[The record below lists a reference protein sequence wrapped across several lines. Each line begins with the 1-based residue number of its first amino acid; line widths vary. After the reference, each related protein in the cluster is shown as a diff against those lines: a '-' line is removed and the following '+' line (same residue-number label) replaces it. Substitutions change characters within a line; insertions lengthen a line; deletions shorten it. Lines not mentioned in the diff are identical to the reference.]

1 MTAVIERKNNG
12 RLEYVDA
19 LRGFGIV
26 LMIAGHVGF
35 GQIFDIYIHSFHM
48 PLFFF
53 ISGFL
58 FNESNKE
65 IGIKRFVLKK
75 TKSFI
80 VPYLFFGIIDF
91 VILYIVSRKF
101 SIQNIMIT
109 FLYSN
114 HNNFPISGAL
124 WFLFCLYIV
133 EIIFFLL
140 RTKLSDTRLA
150 LVIAITAI
158 VGNIL
163 PVQLPLS
170 LDTAMVGLGLFG
182 VGYFLRHYN
191 NKASINFLFNMNI
204 FWLLIFFV
212 FNTILIF
219 INGYVN
225 IRLCSYSIIPLFWI
239 NSIVAFLCYFNL
251 FYKIEV
257 INNKLIKTI
266 NNWLKDIGRNSIIF
280 VCLNQIVLLILNKIA
295 TICSLININF
305 FLLHLIIL
313 IAALSCLKIASV
325 IINRTKLRVLIG
337 KSENTFPL

>member
-1 MTAVIERKNNG
+1 MTEVIQRKNNV
-12 RLEYVDA
+12 RIEYIDA

-26 LMIAGHVGF
+26 LMIAGHVGL

-65 IGIKRFVLKK
+65 IGIKKYTFKK
-75 TKSFI
+75 AKSLI
-80 VPYLFFGIIDF
+80 VPYLVFGIIDF
-91 VILYIVSRKF
+91 IILYIVSRKLSF
-101 SIQNIMIT
+101 NNIIIT
-109 FLYSN
+109 FLSSN

-133 EIIFFLL
+133 DIIFFLL
-140 RTKLSDTRLA
+140 RNKLSDSKLA
-150 LVIAITAI
+150 CVIAITAV
-158 VGNIL
+158 VGNVL
-163 PVQLPLS
+163 PVQLPLC

-182 VGYFLRHYN
+182 VGYFLRRYN

-239 NSIVAFLCYFNL
+239 NSIVAFLCYTNL
-251 FYKIEV
+251 FYKIEATD
-257 INNKLIKTI
+257 NKFVKVL
-266 NNWLKDIGRNSIIF
+266 NNWLKDVGKNSITF
-280 VCLNQIVLLILNKIA
+280 VCLNQIVLLILNKIVS
-295 TICSLININF
+295 ICSLNNINYL
-305 FLLHLIIL
+305 LLHLIIL
-313 IAALSCLKIASV
+313 IAALFCLKIASV
-325 IINRTKLRVLIG
+325 VINKTKLRILIG
-337 KSENTFPL
+337 KSENTYSL